1 MNPKRSLHYWYLS
14 ATARQRSKVSV
25 VSAQATVQSRS
36 CIRAILLEPFI
47 IHHGSFRPASN
58 VRTLGDGR
66 TTSKQADENRNRA
79 GLFCVRHAWNTIER
93 SSDTKV
99 CPLLRTNNKSGI
111 CNWLFSA
118 PGSVLVCHQTGEIN
132 HPATMGG
139 VWSASTTLW
148 ESTVGGLCIG
158 ELVLLLLG
166 LAKTPR
172 KQETPRRQ
180 IFLRPAYFNRIISYA
195 YRGAENLSRTRKWT
209 KSGERVEFDE
219 SP

>member
-1 MNPKRSLHYWYLS
+1 MH
-14 ATARQRSKVSV
+14 
-25 VSAQATVQSRS
+25 QSYFA
-36 CIRAILLEPFI
+36 RAIIMGHFGQRAMCEPL
-47 IHHGSFRPASN
+47 A
-58 VRTLGDGR
+58 TDGR
-66 TTSKQADENRNRA
+66 HQSKLTKTET
-79 GLFCVRHAWNTIER
+79 GLVCFVCAMRDAWNTIER
-93 SSDTKV
+93 SSATKV
-99 CPLLRTNNKSGI
+99 CPLLRTNKSGI

>member
-1 MNPKRSLHYWYLS
+1 MGHFGQRAMCEPL
-14 ATARQRSKVSV
+14 ATDGRHQSKLTKTETGLVCFV
-25 VSAQATVQSRS
+25 CAMRGTR
-36 CIRAILLEPFI
+36 
-47 IHHGSFRPASN
+47 SN
-58 VRTLGDGR
+58 VPLTQ
-66 TTSKQADENRNRA
+66 K
-79 GLFCVRHAWNTIER
+79 FVRCCGQI
-93 SSDTKV
+93 
-99 CPLLRTNNKSGI
+99 NKSGI

-195 YRGAENLSRTRKWT
+195 YRGAENLSRIRKWT